1 MNNMDASAYKE
12 CALSAARSKLAYLGP
27 DDVNALWCNSQNDTN
42 NILFY
47 VFNNVTKA
55 PLYYYDSVSHV
66 NAYSWVQWS
75 TLHIVFRGTEG
86 MDDAKIDLMIEQSQ
100 LLPGNKSLK
109 VHSGF
114 LKQFRSIQSELLDT
128 IVGGREL
135 GIKTVHFSG
144 HSLGAALATLAS
156 GYFSPLIRDISGC
169 QIICHTFGSP
179 RIGNSAFVDWW
190 TDKVDISCRFLNYKD
205 PVPLLPLNGF
215 YKHINGGFEIYKNG
229 LVKELSVDVPWYVR
243 LLTLPFNI
251 KCLAPIQNHACN
263 LYIERLVALAQW
275 DVVNIIKVDP
285 RINVDLTNK

>member
-1 MNNMDASAYKE
+1 MKKMDVNDYKE
-12 CALSAARSKLAYLGP
+12 CALSAARSKIAYLGP
-27 DDVNALWCNSQNDTN
+27 DDVNTLWQNSQNDPS

-47 VFNNVTKA
+47 VFNNVIEQPK
-55 PLYYYDSVSHV
+55 YYYDSVSNV

-86 MDDAKIDLMIEQSQ
+86 LDDAKIDLMIDQEQ
-100 LLPGNKSLK
+100 LLPGNKKLL

-114 LKQFRSIQSELLDT
+114 LKQFRSIQGKLIDT
-128 IVGGREL
+128 IVSGRGL

-156 GYFSPLIRDISGC
+156 GYFSPIIRDISGC
-169 QIICHTFGSP
+169 RIVCHTIGSP
-179 RIGNSAFVDWW
+179 RVGNSAFVDWW
-190 TDKVDISCRFLNYKD
+190 ADKVDESRRFLNYKD

-229 LVKELSVDVPWYVR
+229 TVKDLSVDIPWYIR

-251 KCLAPIQNHACN
+251 KCLAPTKNHACN
-263 LYIERLVALAQW
+263 LYIERLLALAQW
-275 DVVNIIKVDP
+275 DVKNPFKS
-285 RINVDLTNK
+285 